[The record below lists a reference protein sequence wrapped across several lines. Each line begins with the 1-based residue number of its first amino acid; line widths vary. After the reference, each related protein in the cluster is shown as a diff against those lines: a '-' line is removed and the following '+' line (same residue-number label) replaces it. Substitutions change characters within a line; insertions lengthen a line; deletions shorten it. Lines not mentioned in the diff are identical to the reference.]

1 MSSSSPACCV
11 VLLNYGQ
18 TTFFF
23 RGSFSKGYFQLL
35 WADAED
41 KLAQG
46 WVQGRTETCCLVVS
60 AGRCLLTIPVYLSVP
75 DLLLHTDF
83 SI

>member
-1 MSSSSPACCV
+1 MSSSSC
-11 VLLNYGQ
+11 LLRGLVKLWSDN
-18 TTFFF
+18 FFF

-35 WADAED
+35 WAAAED

-46 WVQGRTETCCLVVS
+46 WIQGRTETCCLVVS
-60 AGRCLLTIPVYLSVP
+60 AARCLLTVPVYLSVP
-75 DLLLHTDF
+75 DLLLHTYF